1 MRIYKNTYNINKIKD
16 DKFLAYTHLGL
27 GDHIVCNGLLNH
39 FSESFNK
46 IYLPVKSRDLNN
58 VNYLYKDTN
67 KIEVFKIEHETEV
80 EDISSFAKKNN
91 LTILKVGF
99 KKRKPPFNL
108 SFYKQFN
115 LPYNYSFNKFKITRD
130 EEKEES
136 LLKHLKNTYEV
147 KGPYQVVHNQSSYGK
162 VDLQSNKNLPKIY
175 IEKET
180 DLYKNIF
187 LYLKVIENAEEIHC
201 LDSSFLHLVE
211 RVNTNANLFFHN
223 IKKLDKKGQRF
234 IW

>member
-1 MRIYKNTYNINKIKD
+1 M
-16 DKFLAYTHLGL
+16 
-27 GDHIVCNGLLNH
+27 
-39 FSESFNK
+39 
-46 IYLPVKSRDLNN
+46 
-58 VNYLYKDTN
+58 
-67 KIEVFKIEHETEV
+67 
-80 EDISSFAKKNN
+80 
-91 LTILKVGF
+91 GF

-223 IKKLDKKGQRF
+223 IKKIGQKGAAVHLVKNWRVVNYF
-234 IW
+234 N